1 MAEYFSGIKPSDG
14 FYVKSNYNYT
24 HVHQDILVS
33 LYTPLIGT
41 DAIGVYLYLSQFNY
55 HRETEAYN
63 HYTIMNDLKLNLS
76 SFRDA
81 LDLLEGIGLLKTYFK
96 TNQEAQSFIYQLE
109 QPATAEQ
116 FFNDPLLSVF
126 LYQQIGKSRYIKLKN
141 RYKDDSMT
149 TKGFREVTKK
159 FTDVFKVPKS
169 MDINQ
174 QDDIHIRPDY
184 KSKGLDLSDVQFDFE
199 MLELLL
205 SNHLISKEILN
216 KQTKEVIIQIA
227 TLYGITPVEMKS
239 IILKSITE
247 NQTISLQDLRKHAR
261 TIYQIEHEGELPA
274 LDIKREKAQSNTQ
287 SQNNEVN
294 SLLSWFE
301 LLDTTSPIEVLS
313 SFTKSEPTIAQ
324 KRIVEDVIT
333 REKLP
338 YGVINILLEYV
349 MFKNNMQ
356 LPRAYIEEIA
366 SNWKKLKLSS
376 AEEAYHY
383 IKNLDKQTAEKKKER
398 KNQTNNPY
406 KLKSIEK
413 TPEWLL
419 KQKSSDSTKEDQ
431 QSDYESDAA
440 FEKRKKALQK
450 EMEAFW
456 KEGEQ

>member
-1 MAEYFSGIKPSDG
+1 MAEYFNGVKPSDG

-24 HVHQDILVS
+24 HVHQDILIS

-55 HRETEAYN
+55 HNEIEAYN
-63 HYTIMNDLKLNLS
+63 HYTIMNDLKINLS
-76 SFRDA
+76 SFRDS
-81 LDLLEGIGLLKTYFK
+81 LDLLEGIGLLKTFFK
-96 TNQEAQSFIYQLE
+96 TNQQEQTFVYMLE
-109 QPATAEQ
+109 QPATTEQ

-126 LYQQIGKSRYIKLKN
+126 LYQQIGKSRYISLKN
-141 RYKDDSMT
+141 RYKDKSIST
-149 TKGFREVTKK
+149 TEYNEVTKS
-159 FTDVFKVPKS
+159 FTDVFKIPKLS
-169 MDINQ
+169 ELEH
-174 QDDIHIRPDY
+174 QDDIQIKLDS

-205 SNHLISKEILN
+205 NNHLISKEILN

-261 TIYQIEHEGELPA
+261 SIYQIEHEGELPA
-274 LDIKREKAQSNTQ
+274 LELKREKPKSELND
-287 SQNNEVN
+287 SQQEVD

-301 LLDTTSPIEVLS
+301 LLDTTSPIEMLS
-313 SFTKSEPTIAQ
+313 SFTKSEPTTAQ
-324 KRIVEDVIT
+324 KRVVEDIIT

-338 YGVINILLEYV
+338 FGVLNILLQYV
-349 MFKNNMQ
+349 MFTKNMQ
-356 LPRAYIEEIA
+356 LPKAYIEEIA

-376 AEEAYHY
+376 AEEAYHH
-383 IKNLDKQTAEKKKER
+383 IKKLDKQTEEKKKER
-398 KNQTNNPY
+398 INTTNNSF

-419 KQKSSDSTKEDQ
+419 KQKSSEKPKDEQ
-431 QSDYESDAA
+431 QKNNESNAA
-440 FEKRKKALQK
+440 FEKRKQELQK

-456 KEGEQ
+456 KEGDH

>member
-1 MAEYFSGIKPSDG
+1 MAEYFNGVKPSDG

-24 HVHQDILVS
+24 HVHQDILIS

-55 HRETEAYN
+55 HNEIEAYN
-63 HYTIMNDLKLNLS
+63 HYTIMNDLKINLS
-76 SFRDA
+76 SFRDS
-81 LDLLEGIGLLKTYFK
+81 LDLLEGIGLLKTFFK
-96 TNQEAQSFIYQLE
+96 TNQQEQTFVYMLE
-109 QPATAEQ
+109 QPATTEQ

-126 LYQQIGKSRYIKLKN
+126 LYQQIGKSRYISLKN
-141 RYKDDSMT
+141 RYKDKSIST
-149 TKGFREVTKK
+149 TEYNEVTKS
-159 FTDVFKVPKS
+159 FTDVFKIPKLS
-169 MDINQ
+169 ELEH
-174 QDDIHIRPDY
+174 QDDIQIKLDS

-205 SNHLISKEILN
+205 NNHLISKEILN

-261 TIYQIEHEGELPA
+261 SIYQIEHEGELPS
-274 LDIKREKAQSNTQ
+274 LELKREKSKSELNDSQ
-287 SQNNEVN
+287 SQVD

-301 LLDTTSPIEVLS
+301 LLDTTSPIEMLS

-324 KRIVEDVIT
+324 KRVVEDIIT

-338 YGVINILLEYV
+338 FGVLNILLQYV
-349 MFKNNMQ
+349 MFTKNMQ
-356 LPRAYIEEIA
+356 LPKAYIEEIA

-376 AEEAYHY
+376 AEEAYHH
-383 IKNLDKQTAEKKKER
+383 IKKLDKQTEEKKKER
-398 KNQTNNPY
+398 SNFTNNSF
-406 KLKSIEK
+406 KLRSIEK

-419 KQKSSDSTKEDQ
+419 KQKSSEKPKEEVQ
-431 QSDYESDAA
+431 KSNESDVA
-440 FEKRKKALQK
+440 FEKRKQELQK

-456 KEGEQ
+456 KEGDH

>member
-55 HRETEAYN
+55 HHETEAYN
-63 HYTIMNDLKLNLS
+63 HYTIMNDLRINLS

-126 LYQQIGKSRYIKLKN
+126 LYQQIGKSRYIRLKN
-141 RYKDDSMT
+141 RYKDDSVT
-149 TKGFREVTKK
+149 TEGFHEVTKS
-159 FTDVFKVPKS
+159 FTDVFKVPKLT
-169 MDINQ
+169 NVEQ
-174 QDDIHIRPDY
+174 QDDINIRPEY

-261 TIYQIEHEGELPA
+261 TIYQIEHEGELPT
-274 LDIKREKAQSNTQ
+274 LDLKNEKPKTNAHAENS
-287 SQNNEVN
+287 EVN

-301 LLDTTSPIEVLS
+301 LLDTTSPIDVLS
-313 SFTKSEPTIAQ
+313 SFTQSEPTISQ
-324 KRIVEDVIT
+324 KRTVEDIIT

-356 LPRAYIEEIA
+356 LPKAYIEEIA

-383 IKNLDKQTAEKKKER
+383 VKNLDKQKAEKKKER
-398 KNQTNNPY
+398 KSNANNPY

-419 KQKSSDSTKEDQ
+419 KQKSSESTKEEKQNDH
-431 QSDYESDAA
+431 ESDAA
-440 FEKRKKALQK
+440 FEKRKQALQK

-456 KEGEQ
+456 KEGDQ